1 MALPFKVTRGSWQH
15 WAGRV
20 LLFGGVGLFI
30 FRVASQWSRSGQ
42 GLLTDALIIAIAVT
56 GLNLITGYTG
66 QLSLGHAAF
75 FAIGAYVSAM
85 LVTGKVTTPFF
96 EENLWTP
103 GWTLPVVA
111 VTCFLVGCVVGIP
124 ALRLKGIY
132 LALVTIVF
140 VEAVRSILKYDELV
154 NVTGGSPGIKG
165 LSYLPPSWT
174 GLDGRADL
182 NKWFLYLA
190 TFFLVVASL
199 ISSGL
204 LRSRIGRG
212 MVATR
217 DNETAAAVMGVH
229 LATIKTV
236 VFGISA
242 AIAGVAGS
250 LYALKL
256 TLVEPDVPKF
266 GLLGSVTLIVAL
278 VVGGAAQQWGP
289 FVGAMFYV
297 FVDDYAREV
306 GEAPDKNFFIGWMV
320 DSTTKI
326 NGLGGVLFGVL
337 LILFARFVPFG
348 AVGTMRM
355 GRSKVVQ
362 VIPVPPTTRATA
374 VADGEPT
381 TVMSAGIGDMDTSN
395 ESEPTS

>member
-1 MALPFKVTRGSWQH
+1 MAFPYRVTKGSWQH
-15 WAGRV
+15 WAGRIV
-20 LLFGGVGLFI
+20 LFGLLALF
-30 FRVASQWSRSGQ
+30 FLRANGWSRSGL

-96 EENLWTP
+96 TDNIWTP
-103 GWTLPVVA
+103 GWTLPVV
-111 VTCFLVGCVVGIP
+111 VLVCFAVGCAVGVP

-140 VEAVRSILKYDELV
+140 VEAVRSLLKYAELE
-154 NVTGGSPGIKG
+154 NITGGSPGIKN
-165 LSYLPPSWT
+165 LAYLPPSWT

-182 NKWFLYLA
+182 VKWFYYLA
-190 TFFLVVASL
+190 LFFLLVATVVTA
-199 ISSGL
+199 GL
-204 LRSRIGRG
+204 LRSRMGRA

-229 LATIKTV
+229 LAPVKTV

-242 AIAGVAGS
+242 SIAGVAGS

-256 TLVEPDVPKF
+256 TLVEPDVPVF
-266 GLLGSVTLIVAL
+266 GLFGSITLLVAL
-278 VVGGAAQQWGP
+278 VVGGLAQQWGP
-289 FVGAMFYV
+289 LIGALFYV
-297 FVDDYAREV
+297 FVNDWARGV
-306 GEAPDKNFFIGWMV
+306 GEDPDGSWLLGWIV
-320 DSTTKI
+320 DAGTTI
-326 NGLGGVLFGVL
+326 NGLGGIVFGVL

-348 AVGTMRM
+348 AVGTARLA
-355 GRSKVVQ
+355 RSKVVQ
-362 VIPVPPTTRATA
+362 VTPVPPTTKSAA

-381 TVMSAGIGDMDTSN
+381 TVLTVGVDDLDTSI

>member
-1 MALPFKVTRGSWQH
+1 
-15 WAGRV
+15 
-20 LLFGGVGLFI
+20 
-30 FRVASQWSRSGQ
+30 
-42 GLLTDALIIAIAVT
+42 
-56 GLNLITGYTG
+56 
-66 QLSLGHAAF
+66 
-75 FAIGAYVSAM
+75 
-85 LVTGKVTTPFF
+85 
-96 EENLWTP
+96 
-103 GWTLPVVA
+103 
-111 VTCFLVGCVVGIP
+111 
-124 ALRLKGIY
+124 
-132 LALVTIVF
+132 VF
-140 VEAVRSILKYDELV
+140 VEAVRSILKYQELA
-154 NVTGGSPGIKG
+154 NITGGAPGIKG
-165 LSYLPPSWT
+165 LAYLPPSWT
-174 GLDGRADL
+174 GLEGRADL

-190 TFFLVVASL
+190 TFFLIVATLVST
-199 ISSGL
+199 GL
-204 LRSRIGRG
+204 LRSRIGRA

-266 GLLGSVTLIVAL
+266 GLLGSITLVVVLI
-278 VVGGAAQQWGP
+278 VGGAAQQWGP

-297 FVDDYAREV
+297 FVDDFARSV
-306 GEAPDKNFFIGWMV
+306 GEDPDGSWLIGWAV
-320 DSTTKI
+320 DPGTTI
-326 NGLGGVLFGVL
+326 NGLGGVLFGVM

-355 GRSKVVQ
+355 GRAKVVQ
-362 VIPVPPTTRATA
+362 VIAQPPTSKGTA

-381 TVMSAGIGDMDTSN
+381 SVMNAGIDTLDTST